1 MSRLDGPGP
10 MKTAVQLLRQAGQDR
25 PKSELV
31 CGTPSAIVTGSHG
44 PVALFDPGQLVG
56 YRIGCRR
63 QARVF
68 VFRTLQVDDR
78 LAAAIPGV
86 RPRVQLLFEVQTPG
100 RARLVRGMFMYL
112 VRESLQ
118 PWGLAD
124 DFYVRVGAV
133 LGGRLPGRK
142 ILLSL
147 MSSAGRQER
156 LIGGAATLCTPRLPD
171 SPASAGS
178 PEGRAMSRR

>member
-1 MSRLDGPGP
+1 
-10 MKTAVQLLRQAGQDR
+10 MKTAVQLLRQAGKDR

-31 CGTPSAIVTGSHG
+31 CGTPSSIVTGRHG

-63 QARVF
+63 QARLF
-68 VFRTLQVDDR
+68 VFRTLEVDDR

-112 VRESLQ
+112 AKKRSDPARL
-118 PWGLAD
+118 PDG
-124 DFYVRVGAV
+124 FYVRIGLALAGRLQAHKILPSLLTSAAGGTLIIRRGSVANRVTHGEIQERRSSDRARAHR
-133 LGGRLPGRK
+133 GGRG
-142 ILLSL
+142 I
-147 MSSAGRQER
+147 
-156 LIGGAATLCTPRLPD
+156 
-171 SPASAGS
+171 
-178 PEGRAMSRR
+178 